1 MHRQE
6 AASSNGQDTAPSR
19 LRWEFDSP
27 RCYQVMNR
35 QTIEFDGFEIELAS
49 VDCDRGGDH
58 LELVQRATSDRKRL
72 GHNVDESAVL
82 CVRCMKA
89 IPLKA

>member
-1 MHRQE
+1 V
-6 AASSNGQDTAPSR
+6 SSNGQDAAPSR

-27 RCYQVMNR
+27 RCYQVMST
-35 QTIEFDGFEIELAS
+35 QTIELEGFEIEVAS
-49 VDCDRGGDH
+49 ELYCERGGDH
-58 LELVQRATSDRKRL
+58 SELVNIARRDRRRL
-72 GHNVDESAVL
+72 GHSVDESAVL

>member
-1 MHRQE
+1 MRPFQGCDGSSILL
-6 AASSNGQDTAPSR
+6 AATN
-19 LRWEFDSP
+19 
-27 RCYQVMNR
+27 VMST
-35 QTIEFDGFEIELAS
+35 QTIELEGFEIELAS
-49 VDCDRGGDH
+49 ELYCERGGDH
-58 LELVQRATSDRKRL
+58 SDLVDRARKDRRRL

>member
-1 MHRQE
+1 M
-6 AASSNGQDTAPSR
+6 SSNGQDAAPSR

-27 RCYQVMNR
+27 RCYQLMST
-35 QTIEFDGFEIELAS
+35 QTIELEGFEIEIAS
-49 VDCDRGGDH
+49 ELYCDRGGDH
-58 LELVQRATSDRKRL
+58 GELVERARSDRKRL
-72 GHNVDESAVL
+72 GHNLDESAVL

>member
-1 MHRQE
+1 M
-6 AASSNGQDTAPSR
+6 ST
-19 LRWEFDSP
+19 
-27 RCYQVMNR
+27 QV
-35 QTIEFDGFEIELAS
+35 IELEGFEIDLAS
-49 VDCDRGGDH
+49 ELYCERGGDH
-58 LELVQRATSDRKRL
+58 NDLVDRARMDRSSL

>member
-1 MHRQE
+1 M
-6 AASSNGQDTAPSR
+6 SSNGQDAAPSR

-27 RCYQVMNR
+27 RCYQLMST
-35 QTIEFDGFEIELAS
+35 QTIELEGFEIEIGSELYCES
-49 VDCDRGGDH
+49 GGDH
-58 LELVQRATSDRKRL
+58 HELADRARMDRSRL

-89 IPLKA
+89 VPLKV

>member
-1 MHRQE
+1 M
-6 AASSNGQDTAPSR
+6 SSNGQDAAPSR

-27 RCYQVMNR
+27 RCYQLMR
-35 QTIEFDGFEIELAS
+35 TQTIELEGFEIEIAS
-49 VDCDRGGDH
+49 ERYCDRGGDH
-58 LELVQRATSDRKRL
+58 GELVQRARSDRKRL
-72 GHNVDESAVL
+72 GHNLDESAVL